1 MLNICRIIWN
11 YIFKYIHRRIEENI
25 NKIHEYIGVAPTN
38 YIDKGYNYIIMIYSD
53 EKVSF
58 KAKIFYG
65 LGALGLNITTGLFGT
80 WTLMFYIR
88 IVGLDPL
95 LWALAWLAYLIWN
108 AVNDPI
114 FGLLSD
120 RTRTKY
126 GRRIPY
132 LMVGGPLL
140 SITFVLVYLTPINN
154 EQWVYFLW
162 LLITLMIYD
171 SLFTIVGLNFNA
183 LMADLTID
191 PQQRAHLS
199 LFAGLGGG
207 IGLSSTYILPILLLN
222 YDATPFS
229 QNLPIFLMI
238 VIISAILGAS
248 FIAFTAFGI
257 KEPPELVP
265 KASEKLDLW
274 FATKTT
280 LKNKAFLTF
289 VIFNF
294 MMTYVV
300 YAIQSNLPFY
310 MSDVIGVSGDDIF
323 SQLPLLSFLL
333 FSVIGFPFGLYLNK
347 TKGNKKAV
355 CYLSVI
361 VVIGFLLITFA
372 SDVIFANIS
381 FMILGFGY
389 SGQTLLVYTLLADVI
404 DMDELNTGVRR
415 EGAYFGI
422 NALITKPAQSLSA
435 VMSGFIFMVT
445 GYIQELAPGELQPV
459 SAIFGIKLLIGLI
472 PGIFIIIGLISLWY
486 YPIDGF
492 SEEYKDLKARV
503 KALHDKKCE
512 ELKRSKSI
520 RTG

>member
-1 MLNICRIIWN
+1 MNLV
-11 YIFKYIHRRIEENI
+11 YKKVPFKL
-25 NKIHEYIGVAPTN
+25 KL
-38 YIDKGYNYIIMIYSD
+38 
-53 EKVSF
+53 
-58 KAKIFYG
+58 FYG
-65 LGALGLNITTGLFGT
+65 LGALGLNLTTGLFGT
-80 WTLMFYIR
+80 WTLTFYIR
-88 IVGLDPL
+88 IMGIDYM
-95 LWALAWLAYLIWN
+95 LWNFAWLGYLIWN
-108 AVNDPI
+108 ALNDPI

-120 RTRTKY
+120 RTQTKY

-140 SITFVLVYLTPINN
+140 SISFIFVYLSPINS
-154 EQWVYFLW
+154 EQLTYFLW
-162 LLITLMIYD
+162 LLISLIIYD

-191 PQQRAHLS
+191 PQERAHLN

-207 IGLSSTYILPILLLN
+207 IGLSLTYVLPVLLIN
-222 YDATPFS
+222 YNLTPFS

-238 VIISAILGAS
+238 VIILAIFGTI

-265 KASEKLDLW
+265 EASEKLGLW

-310 MSDVIGVSGDDIF
+310 MDDVIGVSAENIF
-323 SQLPLLSFLL
+323 SQFPLLFFLL
-333 FSVIGFPFGLYLNK
+333 FSVIGYPFGLFLNRSR
-347 TKGNKKAV
+347 GNKRAV
-355 CYLSVI
+355 CYLSLIVI
-361 VVIGFLLITFA
+361 IGFILITFA
-372 SDVIFANIS
+372 YDAIFANIS

-404 DMDELNTGVRR
+404 DKDELETGQRR

-422 NALITKPAQSLSA
+422 NALITKPAQSVSAILSGL
-435 VMSGFIFMVT
+435 VFLIT
-445 GYIQELAPGELQPV
+445 NYNQNLELGEVQPLE
-459 SAIFGIKLLIGLI
+459 AIFGIKMLIGLI

-486 YPIDGF
+486 YPLDGI
-492 SEEYKDLKARV
+492 SKEYKDMKLKV
-503 KALHDKKCE
+503 KLLHDKKFE
-512 ELKRSKSI
+512 ELKVRKSI
-520 RTG
+520 RAE